1 MVKIAI
7 VIYSTYGHVLSLSKA
22 EVEGVKAAGAE
33 VEVFQLPSAE
43 PNDASASADLPVIT
57 PSKLAEFDGVIFGI
71 PSRYGTHPYAFKAF
85 IDATGAQWA
94 TGAYHGKFIG
104 FFVTSGTQG
113 GGQESVVRNSIT
125 IAAHHGFIFVPLGYA
140 RAFGELTNL
149 EELHGGSPWGAG
161 SFAGPTGTRQP
172 SKTELDIA
180 RIQGKSFAETV
191 AKSLGQPLTASET
204 SGATSGAT
212 TDAAT
217 TGAGAG
223 SGSDSAAG
231 AAAGA
236 GAGAAGLGAAG
247 AAAAS
252 KSGSGAAGSKEA
264 TSGATSGA
272 EGIPTNAKD
281 AVSEAKGAV
290 SGAEGK
296 TGAAGAAPGGAA
308 GGLAGKEGEA
318 KDLASNVESKANT
331 AKDGANGDLATKAED
346 ATGTKG
352 KVENAESAV
361 KDAKNAPQKGEANAK
376 DAAENAEKTAEKEMS
391 GCCACQ

>member
-7 VIYSTYGHVLSLSKA
+7 VIYSTYGHILSLSKA

-180 RIQGKSFAETV
+180 RIQGKSFSETV
-191 AKSLGQPLTASET
+191 AKALGQPLSASET
-204 SGATSGAT
+204 SGAATGSGAT
-212 TDAAT
+212 TGA
-217 TGAGAG
+217 TGATGSGATGTG
-223 SGSDSAAG
+223 SGSGSGEAAG

-247 AAAAS
+247 AAAAGH
-252 KSGSGAAGSKEA
+252 SG
-264 TSGATSGA
+264 SGATSGA
-272 EGIPTNAKD
+272 KGIPTNSKD

-296 TGAAGAAPGGAA
+296 AGASGAAGSSGAA

-318 KDLASNVESKANT
+318 KDLASKVEG
-331 AKDGANGDLATKAED
+331 KDGISKDATKGDLASKAED

-352 KVENAESAV
+352 KAENAESAV

-376 DAAENAEKTAEKEMS
+376 DAANNAEETAKKEKS
-391 GCCACQ
+391 GCCSCQ